1 VPIEFHCPHCDKL
14 LKTQDDKAGWQVNCP
29 GCGGPLTVPNP
40 GGVAVEESA
49 VDPPAP
55 RPAAHHGANPQRHR
69 GELILVFGILSW
81 FVCPIFGIVAWVMGN
96 QDLAAMAAGQM
107 DPSGR
112 GLTQAGRIISMIH
125 LGLIGVGVLIGLV
138 VAMSALFFG
147 LAHA

>member
-1 VPIEFHCPHCDKL
+1 MPIEFHCPHCDKL

-40 GGVAVEESA
+40 GGVAVEAAA

-55 RPAAHHGANPQRHR
+55 RPAAHHDANPQRHR

-125 LGLIGVGVLIGLV
+125 LGLIGVALLIGLV
-138 VAMSALFFG
+138 VAMSAIFFG